1 MRGWPGADGRLL
13 PRLRS
18 SRGRQQRPL
27 RRWAARGS
35 AWLGAGS
42 AARPA
47 ECGPA
52 ASAPCRRR
60 ATRRR
65 GRRNAQPL
73 GAALGWLPSTW
84 AAAAAWARWWTT
96 RWRRLPA
103 WGGDQPC
110 RLSGAAAASATSRRP
125 AWAWRLTS
133 RRLRPL
139 PRPGHGLLD
148 RPPQEADSAGN
159 LLEHPEVQQEHPSLP
174 HRALPRQAHGALLPG
189 DVHGLRERRPHHC

>member
-1 MRGWPGADGRLL
+1 MRDWPCSDGCLL

-18 SRGRQQRPL
+18 PRGRPQPPIRW
-27 RRWAARGS
+27 WAARYA
-35 AWLGAGS
+35 AWMGTGS

-47 ECGPA
+47 KCGPA
-52 ASAPCRRR
+52 ATTPGRRR
-60 ATRRR
+60 VTRRR
-65 GRRNAQPL
+65 GRRSAQPL
-73 GAALGWLPSTW
+73 GAALGWLPCTG
-84 AAAAAWARWWTT
+84 AAAAAGARWRTA
-96 RWRRLPA
+96 RRLPA

-159 LLEHPEVQQEHPSLP
+159 LLEHPEVQQEHPRLP

-189 DVHGLRERRPHHC
+189 DVHGLRER